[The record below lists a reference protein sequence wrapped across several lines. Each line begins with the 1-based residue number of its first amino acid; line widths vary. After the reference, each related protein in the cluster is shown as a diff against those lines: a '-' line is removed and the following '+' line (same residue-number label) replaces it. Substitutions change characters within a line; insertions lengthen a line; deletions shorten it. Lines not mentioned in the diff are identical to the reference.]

1 MIELG
6 GRSSFGNSLVSLC
19 CSDQLCVWP
28 FLGSLTLGTVWGLMQ
43 AHDKNDDM
51 MMVVVVI

>member
-6 GRSSFGNSLVSLC
+6 GRSSFSNSLVSLC

-51 MMVVVVI
+51 MMVVVVT